1 MFVKIDGLRLAAG
14 DRPILDGVDLTIA
27 EGEAVAIVG
36 ESGSGKTTLA
46 LSVLGHLR
54 PGIRH
59 LGGQVT
65 VLDHPMLPAP
75 PRGVRGD
82 LVGYLGQ
89 DPGVTL
95 NPNAKIGERY
105 PHQLSGGQQQRAA
118 LAIAMARSPRLLVLD
133 EPTTALDPRAK
144 AEVQAELM
152 RLREQG
158 VALLWVTHDVD
169 AVRPLADRIVVLGD
183 EPVAAQEVYRQ
194 SKIGD
199 IVLSA
204 HDLTAG
210 FGGRAVQSGVN
221 LDVRAGES
229 AALVGAS
236 GIGKST
242 LARCVAGLHR
252 PISGTVWLHGKPIAP
267 DVRKRSRAERAAI
280 GLVAQNPAEALHPM
294 QDVRTALA
302 RPLRL
307 LRGITRPDNEI
318 ASLLDAVRLPAEF
331 AARRPGELSGGQ
343 RQRVALARALATEPN
358 VLICD
363 EATSALDVRTQ
374 DEILRLL
381 AGLRAERGLGVVL
394 ITHDARVASTS
405 DRTVELA

>member
-1 MFVKIDGLRLAAG
+1 MFVKVDGLRLAAG
-14 DRPILDGVDLTIA
+14 DQPILDGVDLTIG
-27 EGEAVAIVG
+27 EGEAVAVVG

-54 PGIRH
+54 PGTRH

-65 VLDHPMLPAP
+65 VLDHQMLPSP

-95 NPNAKIGERY
+95 NPYTKIGDHY

-118 LAIAMARSPRLLVLD
+118 LVLAMARSPRLLVLD
-133 EPTTALDPRAK
+133 EPTTALDPVAK
-144 AEVQAELM
+144 AEVQADLM

-158 VALLWVTHDVD
+158 VALMWVTHDVD
-169 AVRPLADRIVVLGD
+169 TVRPLVDRIVLLGD
-183 EPVAAQEVYRQ
+183 EPLARQEFPRSPQ
-194 SKIGD
+194 IGE

-204 HDLTAG
+204 RGLTAG
-210 FGGRAVQSGVN
+210 FGRRAVQSGVD
-221 LDVRAGES
+221 LDVHTGES
-229 AALVGAS
+229 VALVGPS

-242 LARCVAGLHR
+242 IARCLAGLHR
-252 PISGTVWLHGKPIAP
+252 PISGTVSLRGKQLAP
-267 DVRKRSRAERAAI
+267 DVRRRSNAERAAI
-280 GLVAQNPAEALHPM
+280 GMVAQNPAEALHPM
-294 QDVRTALA
+294 HDVRTTLA

-307 LRGITRPDNEI
+307 LRGITRPDDEI
-318 ASLLDAVRLPAEF
+318 AGLLDAVRLPAGF

-343 RQRVALARALATEPN
+343 RQRVALARALAAEPD

-363 EATSALDVRTQ
+363 EATSALDIGTQ

-381 AGLRAERGLGVVL
+381 ASLRADRGLGVVL